1 MSNPPPPPVDL
12 PSTVVPAIGEV
23 AIRQLVQRFY
33 QRVRQD
39 PVIGVMYPPNDWA
52 GAEER
57 LADFLVFRF
66 GGSDAYL
73 AKRGSPRLRIRHA
86 PFAITKTAR
95 DRWVELMLASLEE
108 VDLPEPTRGMMTEFL
123 GQTAT
128 FLMNSTD
135 EA

>member
-1 MSNPPPPPVDL
+1 
-12 PSTVVPAIGEV
+12 VPAIGEV

-39 PVIGVMYPPNDWA
+39 PVIGVMYPPDDWT

-66 GGSDAYL
+66 GGPDAYL
-73 AKRGSPRLRIRHA
+73 AKRGAPRLRMRHA

-95 DRWVELMLASLEE
+95 DRWVELMLASLQEAN
-108 VDLPEPTRGMMTEFL
+108 LPEPTRGIMTAFL